1 MHNYKVDCRA
11 AKKNLIGKV
20 AIPKRN
26 FELKIIPIGILFIM
40 HFWQSLG
47 MKIQRSKELTDRF
60 YNFLDN
66 NPPQLFSRH
75 LRLIFFGYLS
85 FEMNSGITRDLK
97 DHLWEISDLFDLLD
111 CAEETQTKQFL
122 SNSQNGL

>member
-1 MHNYKVDCRA
+1 LQFFIV
-11 AKKNLIGKV
+11 I
-20 AIPKRN
+20 
-26 FELKIIPIGILFIM
+26 ELKIIPIGVLFIM
-40 HFWQSLG
+40 HFWQSLD
-47 MKIQRSKELTDRF
+47 MQKMQRTKELTDQF
-60 YNFLDN
+60 YIFLEN

-111 CAEETQTKQFL
+111 YAEETQTKQFL
-122 SNSQNGL
+122 SNNQNGL